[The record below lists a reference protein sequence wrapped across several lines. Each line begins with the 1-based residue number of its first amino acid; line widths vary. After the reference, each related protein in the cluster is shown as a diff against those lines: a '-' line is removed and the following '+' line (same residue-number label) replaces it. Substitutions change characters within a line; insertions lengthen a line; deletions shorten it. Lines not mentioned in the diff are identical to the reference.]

1 MPDHAAPAGQH
12 HRDGGDFATWVGDVQ
27 AAIRGERDAVV
38 PCDGCVACC
47 TSSQFVHIGPD
58 ETETLRR
65 IPAELQVPAPG
76 LPRGHV
82 VLGYDERGHC
92 PMLVDNQCS
101 IYEHRP
107 RTCRSFDCRV
117 FTATGV
123 EPSSGQAAIA
133 ERAREWRFRLA
144 TTEDAATRDALRA
157 AGEFLRRE
165 GGISPRRLGPTQL
178 AALAIEIH
186 HLFLGGIEP
195 DADLVRRYEAGRR
208 SGSPKAG
215 NSSAG
220 VRNE

>member
-1 MPDHAAPAGQH
+1 MTDEAAREGRH
-12 HRDGGDFATWVGDVQ
+12 HRDGGDFATWVDEVQ

-47 TSSQFVHIGPD
+47 TSSQFVHIAPD

-65 IPAELQVPAPG
+65 VPAQLQVRAPG
-76 LPRGHV
+76 MPRGHV

-92 PMLVDNQCS
+92 PMLVDNRCS

-123 EPSSGQAAIA
+123 EPSPGQGAIA
-133 ERAREWRFRLA
+133 ERAREWRFRLSTAKAGA
-144 TTEDAATRDALRA
+144 TSDAVRA
-157 AGEFLRRE
+157 AAEFLRRE
-165 GGISPRRLGPTQL
+165 GGISRTQL
-178 AALAIEIH
+178 AARAIEIH
-186 HLFLGGIEP
+186 HLFLGGTEP
-195 DADLVRRYEAGRR
+195 DAELVRRYEAGRR

-220 VRNE
+220 LRNE